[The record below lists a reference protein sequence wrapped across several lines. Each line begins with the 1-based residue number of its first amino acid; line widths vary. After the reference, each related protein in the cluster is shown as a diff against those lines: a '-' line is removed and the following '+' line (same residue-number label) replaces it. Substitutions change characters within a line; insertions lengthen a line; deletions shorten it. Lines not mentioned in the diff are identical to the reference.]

1 MIRLNKEIF
10 KYFNL
15 LGTVGLIII
24 LNIIFS
30 IVLYKIFIKY
40 FGESLIIFLLLIAL
54 GIINGF
60 YNVYKI
66 IFKK

>member
-30 IVLYKIFIKY
+30 IVLYKIFVKY
-40 FGESLIIFLLLIAL
+40 FGESLIIFLLLIAF

>member
-30 IVLYKIFIKY
+30 IVLYKIFVKY

-66 IFKK
+66 ILKK